1 MEMTEEDPPSVSDMH
16 IHAYT
21 PAHVHTLTLAHIQ
34 TYAIH
39 TDIDYEIYLLCL
51 FLVSQSVDFY

>member
-1 MEMTEEDPPSVSDMH
+1 MEMTREEDPPSVSDMH

-21 PAHVHTLTLAHIQ
+21 PTHVYTLTLAHIQ

-39 TDIDYEIYLLCL
+39 TDIEIIKYICYVY
-51 FLVSQSVDFY
+51 FL